1 MTLNTTGY
9 TVATNQPLN
18 HARILW
24 DMLDGTVTGDGT
36 NPAFAAN
43 DYTSQR
49 WELAAGANDWT
60 LTMGAA
66 ADLDTVF
73 ISAHNLAGRTV
84 IISTSPDL
92 VTAYTTR
99 ATIVADD
106 NSTIAAL
113 FNQGN
118 GEPVSAQR
126 IKINVSEG
134 TGNVVGIIRAGK
146 ALQMQRP
153 FYGGY
158 APIRLNRVTEGQQS
172 FSETGQWLGRTEK
185 RRALSTTY
193 NWQHLTA
200 DWYRANFEPFAETL
214 PLKPFGIVG
223 NPSRMSEDV
232 GWAWTQEDPAPSN
245 MGIRDLM
252 QVSLN
257 VTGYWS

>member
-1 MTLNTTGY
+1 MTLDVTGY
-9 TVATNQPLN
+9 TVGSNEPLN

-24 DMLDGTVTGDGT
+24 DVLAGTVSADGT
-36 NPAFAAN
+36 NGDYAAN
-43 DYTSQR
+43 DYTAQR
-49 WELAAGANDWT
+49 WTLAAGANDWT
-60 LTMGAA
+60 LTLTAA
-66 ADLDTVF
+66 ADVDTVF
-73 ISAHNLAGRTV
+73 ISAHNLTGRTV
-84 IISTSPDL
+84 VISTSPDL

-99 ATIVADD
+99 ATVVVGD

-113 FNQGN
+113 FNDGSGN
-118 GEPVSAQR
+118 AISAQR
-126 IKINVSEG
+126 IKVNVSEG
-134 TGNVVGIIRAGK
+134 TDNVVGIIRAGE

-193 NWQHLTA
+193 NWVHLTA
-200 DWYRANFEPFAETL
+200 DWYRTNFDPFAQTL

-223 NPSRMSEDV
+223 NPSRMAEDV
-232 GWAWTQEDPAPSN
+232 AWAWVQNDPSPSN

-257 VTGYWS
+257 VTGYWE